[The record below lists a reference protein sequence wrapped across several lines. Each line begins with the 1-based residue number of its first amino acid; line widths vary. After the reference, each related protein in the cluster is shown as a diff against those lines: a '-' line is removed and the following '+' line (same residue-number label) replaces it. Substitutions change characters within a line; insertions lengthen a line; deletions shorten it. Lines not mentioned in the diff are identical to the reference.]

1 MMIERIRR
9 EHGYMVQLL
18 SILKGKLAQLN
29 REQEINYGLVKEIV
43 SYLIS
48 HSEKVHH
55 PKEDIIYHHY
65 LKKYGEQQ
73 SIDNLEAEHR
83 TLSDRTGQFLL
94 VVEMILQD
102 AVVPQ
107 EVFIEKL
114 DDFIQMQK
122 RHLELEERY
131 ILPLIVDAF
140 TVEDWQEVESQWAQP
155 EDDPVFG
162 DTIAEEYKQL
172 AERIRQ
178 SAKECV

>member
-73 SIDNLEAEHR
+73 AIDNVIDEAVR
-83 TLSDRTGQFLL
+83 VLP
-94 VVEMILQD
+94 D
-102 AVVPQ
+102 A
-107 EVFIEKL
+107 ISG
-114 DDFIQMQK
+114 D
-122 RHLELEERY
+122 
-131 ILPLIVDAF
+131 LPKAMNRLHSF
-140 TVEDWQEVESQWAQP
+140 K
-155 EDDPVFG
+155 G
-162 DTIAEEYKQL
+162 
-172 AERIRQ
+172 
-178 SAKECV
+178 